1 MLATQTTTEDKHRN
15 STDYAYADADA
26 VAVADADAYANV
38 HAHASTSL
46 KAESPRRN
54 GNRTSSFFRLNQQSH
69 KTIPQLRVSIEDLT
83 YFPVNAS
90 TATRAGRTTL
100 TSKHPHQKRN
110 RNRTVVLDTINT
122 EIHPFELTGWM
133 GPSGSGKTSLISV
146 AAGLV
151 EASDIPSGSI
161 KVNQNEGAVPK
172 QQVGVVWQDDL
183 LLSNLTVEETIYFAA
198 RLKTPSSVSDDD
210 VKILVEE
217 TMRELGL
224 LHLRNSLIGSATSSS
239 SSSSSS
245 NVPRISGGERKRT
258 SVAVELVVR
267 PPLLLCDEPT
277 SGLDA
282 TTALSLMKTLRDLAS
297 LGHSIVV
304 VIHQPRTDIFHM
316 LNRLLLL
323 SKGQVVYDGQT
334 SNVRSYLEG
343 LPSVTPLPPE
353 TGIAD
358 WIMDTIIEDEQ
369 QQQRQQQQQPP
380 SLRNKNSSD
389 DENDSI
395 SHTICGSERLSLA
408 DYWTKRLAL
417 RDDDD
422 KHESSHNSHPS
433 NNGITRLEKSH
444 TPTKYEASFGR
455 ELTMLINRISKQ
467 QRGDKLT
474 IASLL
479 LTLTY
484 LAFTGFLYWR
494 LPDDTSNVYER
505 NSLLFFLLIAQG
517 MGIVT
522 TSISVFHRE
531 RALLRR
537 ERAKKLY
544 RVLPF
549 FLAKVASDS
558 TNNIFLP
565 LVYGIVTY
573 WTSGLK
579 QSVGSFLRFSLGYYL
594 SLSCAQSMGFF
605 LSILYPDM
613 ALAMLLAPPIT
624 LFMFISAGFYIPF
637 HNMNAVM
644 KWLSYGSFARYGYSA
659 LLINEYEGR
668 EIPCPENNCELSGIA
683 IGGSNNECPLLGDR
697 VYESIGLDGV
707 FASYWFNIGIL
718 AIFQVLFLV
727 GAYVLMRRSK

>member
-1 MLATQTTTEDKHRN
+1 MLATHTTTEDDHRTH
-15 STDYAYADADA
+15 TD
-26 VAVADADAYANV
+26 DAYAAV
-38 HAHASTSL
+38 HIDAHASPSP

-83 YFPVNAS
+83 YCPVNAA
-90 TATRAGRTTL
+90 TATKAGRITL
-100 TSKHPHQKRN
+100 ASNNPKQKRN

-151 EASDIPSGSI
+151 EASDLPSGSI
-161 KVNQNEGAVPK
+161 KVNHSEGTVPK

-239 SSSSSS
+239 SSSSS
-245 NVPRISGGERKRT
+245 NAPRISGGERKRT

-334 SNVRSYLEG
+334 SRVRSYLEG
-343 LPSVTPLPPE
+343 IPSVTPLPPE

-369 QQQRQQQQQPP
+369 QQHQHQQQQPP
-380 SLRNKNSSD
+380 SLRNENSSND
-389 DENDSI
+389 DKEEDCIN
-395 SHTICGSERLSLA
+395 HTICGSERLSLA
-408 DYWTKRLAL
+408 EYWTKRLAL

-422 KHESSHNSHPS
+422 ERKASHNSHSS
-433 NNGITRLEKSH
+433 NNDITQMEKSH
-444 TPTKYEASFGR
+444 TTTKYEASFGR
-455 ELTMLINRISKQ
+455 ELTMLTNRISKQ
-467 QRGDKLT
+467 QRGDRLT

-479 LTLTY
+479 LTLMY

-494 LPDDTSNVYER
+494 LPDDTSNIYER

-522 TSISVFHRE
+522 TSISIFHRE

-565 LVYGIVTY
+565 LVYGIITY

-579 QSVGSFLRFSLGYYL
+579 QSIGSFLRFSLGYYL

-605 LSILYPDM
+605 LSILVPDM

-637 HNMNAVM
+637 HSMNVVM
-644 KWLSYGSFARYGYSA
+644 KWISYGSFARYGYSA
-659 LLINEYEGR
+659 LLINEYAGR

-697 VYESIGLDGV
+697 VYENIGLDDV

>member
-26 VAVADADAYANV
+26 DADADAVANV

-69 KTIPQLRVSIEDLT
+69 KSIPQLRVSIEDLT

-245 NVPRISGGERKRT
+245 SNVPRISGGERKRP

-505 NSLLFFLLIAQG
+505 NSLLFFVNENVQPVRAPSQG
-517 MGIVT
+517 NQ
-522 TSISVFHRE
+522 
-531 RALLRR
+531 
-537 ERAKKLY
+537 K
-544 RVLPF
+544 P
-549 FLAKVASDS
+549 
-558 TNNIFLP
+558 
-565 LVYGIVTY
+565 
-573 WTSGLK
+573 
-579 QSVGSFLRFSLGYYL
+579 Q
-594 SLSCAQSMGFF
+594 
-605 LSILYPDM
+605 
-613 ALAMLLAPPIT
+613 
-624 LFMFISAGFYIPF
+624 
-637 HNMNAVM
+637 
-644 KWLSYGSFARYGYSA
+644 
-659 LLINEYEGR
+659 
-668 EIPCPENNCELSGIA
+668 
-683 IGGSNNECPLLGDR
+683 
-697 VYESIGLDGV
+697 
-707 FASYWFNIGIL
+707 
-718 AIFQVLFLV
+718 
-727 GAYVLMRRSK
+727 

>member
-1 MLATQTTTEDKHRN
+1 MLATHTTTEDDHRTH
-15 STDYAYADADA
+15 TD
-26 VAVADADAYANV
+26 DAYAAV
-38 HAHASTSL
+38 HIDAHASPSP

-83 YFPVNAS
+83 YCPVNAA
-90 TATRAGRTTL
+90 TATKAGRITL
-100 TSKHPHQKRN
+100 ASNNPKQKRN

-151 EASDIPSGSI
+151 EASDLPSGSI
-161 KVNQNEGAVPK
+161 KVNHSEGTVPK

-239 SSSSSS
+239 SSSSS
-245 NVPRISGGERKRT
+245 NAPRISGGERKRT

-334 SNVRSYLEG
+334 SRVRSYLEG
-343 LPSVTPLPPE
+343 IPSVTPLPPE

-369 QQQRQQQQQPP
+369 QQHQHQQQQPP
-380 SLRNKNSSD
+380 SLRNENSSND
-389 DENDSI
+389 DKEEDCIN
-395 SHTICGSERLSLA
+395 HTICGSECLSLA
-408 DYWTKRLAL
+408 EYWTKRLAL

-422 KHESSHNSHPS
+422 ERKASHNSHSS
-433 NNGITRLEKSH
+433 NNDITQMEKSH
-444 TPTKYEASFGR
+444 TTTKYEASFGR
-455 ELTMLINRISKQ
+455 ELTMLTNRISKQ
-467 QRGDKLT
+467 QRGDRLT

-479 LTLTY
+479 LTLMY

-494 LPDDTSNVYER
+494 LPDDTSNIYER

-522 TSISVFHRE
+522 TSISIFHRE

-565 LVYGIVTY
+565 LVYGIITY

-579 QSVGSFLRFSLGYYL
+579 QSIGSFLRFSLGYYL

-605 LSILYPDM
+605 LSILVPDM

-637 HNMNAVM
+637 HSMNVVM
-644 KWLSYGSFARYGYSA
+644 KWISYGSFARYGYSA
-659 LLINEYEGR
+659 LLINEYAGR

-697 VYESIGLDGV
+697 VYENIGLDDV